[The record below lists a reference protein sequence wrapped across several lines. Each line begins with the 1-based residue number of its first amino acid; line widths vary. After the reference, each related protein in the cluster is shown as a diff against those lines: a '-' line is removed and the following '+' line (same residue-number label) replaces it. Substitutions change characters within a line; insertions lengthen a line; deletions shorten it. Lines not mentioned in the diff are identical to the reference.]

1 MKFNPKQW
9 GAVGLILALSTLL
22 GCASPAA
29 KIGDKQAAD
38 DVVITNKVIKE
49 ISGEA
54 TLRTAHIFVE
64 TSKGVVLL
72 SGTVDSAAAENTA
85 TELARYIEGV
95 TLVRDTMQ
103 VNR

>member
-1 MKFNPKQW
+1 MKFNLKRW
-9 GAVGLILALSTLL
+9 GTVGLVLAMTTLL

-29 KIGDKQAAD
+29 KVGDKQAAD
-38 DVVITNKVIKE
+38 DVVITNKVIKV

-54 TLRTAHIFVE
+54 TLNTAHIFVE

-85 TELARYIEGV
+85 TELARYVDGV
-95 TLVRDTMQ
+95 TLVRDALQ
-103 VNR
+103 IKH